1 MKRLLIALLL
11 FTVPAFSQERPRRLW
26 LSFELAH
33 TATSPTANSQRPFGN
48 NLFGITLEQQ
58 LPCRLSVVTGYQLR
72 SFNACIPDPQ
82 LKTRVSW
89 TYSGIGYSRSY
100 SVIPLHL
107 RWRLPIVSW
116 SEKNSLQPARS
127 MFYITPHAGVGFNI
141 GRPGS
146 FFGESEVSEE
156 SVQMLKRPAD
166 FFVAGETGVALG
178 LEFLGLIRVE
188 PFVAYTFR
196 EGRSIDFSLKAPY
209 SARTYSRYNTFQA
222 GLRIAIC
229 LIDWKRTPDMRQAA
243 RAAIAAERSAAKA
256 RTASLK
262 AAKKQKR

>member
-11 FTVPAFSQERPRRLW
+11 YTLPAFSQERPRRLW

-72 SFNACIPDPQ
+72 SFNACIPELQ

-100 SVIPLHL
+100 AVIPLHL

-146 FFGESEVSEE
+146 FFGESDVSEE

-166 FFVAGETGVALG
+166 FFVAGETGVHWDWSFWDLSAWNRSWLTHSAKAG
-178 LEFLGLIRVE
+178 RS
-188 PFVAYTFR
+188 TFR
-196 EGRSIDFSLKAPY
+196 SKL
-209 SARTYSRYNTFQA
+209 
-222 GLRIAIC
+222 
-229 LIDWKRTPDMRQAA
+229 LIQRGHTPDTILSRPVCVSG
-243 RAAIAAERSAAKA
+243 SA
-256 RTASLK
+256 
-262 AAKKQKR
+262 